1 MNDMMDKMCNYM
13 GTGSGKMIC
22 AAVATVGGLHLMLTQ
37 TQPVLGM
44 IDVPS
49 IGWFS
54 VQHTLGVALTVCGV
68 CCLRNCME

>member
-1 MNDMMDKMCNYM
+1 MMDKMCNYM

-68 CCLRNCME
+68 CCLRNCMG

>member
-1 MNDMMDKMCNYM
+1 MMDKMCNYM